1 VRQSLTSRSAAATGW
16 IWQPWDEHTVSRA
29 GGGYSEENGTSEAAP
44 FVSALA
50 GLLASEGKTASEIRQ
65 RMQPTATDLGL
76 AGDDPNFGQGRIDA
90 NRAVP

>member
-1 VRQSLTSRSAAATGW
+1 VDLAAPGTN
-16 IWQPWDEHTVSRA
+16 ILSTRA
-29 GGGYSEENGTSEAAP
+29 GEGYSEENGTSEAAP

-65 RMQPTATDLGL
+65 RMQPTATDLGP
-76 AGDDPNFGQGRIDA
+76 AGDDPNFGHGRIDA